1 MQKNVP
7 RTGARTSNSKNE
19 HLQRKVDN
27 VKKKL
32 VYPYKTVNGRKM
44 RLHRAIMEEHLGR
57 QLDSDEFVYHLNGD
71 GLDNSIENLVV
82 IKKEIK

>member
-7 RTGARTSNSKNE
+7 RTSSRASNSKNE
-19 HLQRKVDN
+19 HLQRKADN

>member
-1 MQKNVP
+1 MQKNVSGT
-7 RTGARTSNSKNE
+7 RTRASNSKNE
-19 HLQRKVDN
+19 HLPRKVNDVN
-27 VKKKL
+27 KKI

-71 GLDNSIENLVV
+71 GLDNAIENLVV